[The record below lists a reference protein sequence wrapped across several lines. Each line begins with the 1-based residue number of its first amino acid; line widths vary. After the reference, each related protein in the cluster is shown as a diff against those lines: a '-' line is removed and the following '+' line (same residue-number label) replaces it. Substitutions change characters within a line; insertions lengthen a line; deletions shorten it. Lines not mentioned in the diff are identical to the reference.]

1 MAAVGDQSPVGW
13 LNYMAPPDFPDKQ
26 GSELQKLLAGDVTV
40 DAYVTNLQK
49 IYDDAI
55 KNK

>member
-1 MAAVGDQSPVGW
+1 
-13 LNYMAPPDFPDKQ
+13 MAPPNFPDKQ